1 MRAGSR
7 HWARSD
13 EEKREERREKRGEER
28 RGEESREMLLDN
40 GPHGGRV
47 GGYIGNP

>member
-1 MRAGSR
+1 MRAGSQ

-13 EEKREERREKRGEER
+13 GEKRREERGEAKRA
-28 RGEESREMLLDN
+28 ESREMLLDN

-47 GGYIGNP
+47 GGYIGDL